1 MPDRSGATLFKDLPE
16 EIINKILVL
25 LASKDVGRCRVV
37 NTSWRSA
44 TSTPE
49 FMLQHHRR
57 QPSLPIVDGLGR
69 PANHVVLGDAGAGAS
84 NQQLW
89 PFPLGSKRRFEDQLK
104 GVCDGFLIIYRGHKF
119 YICNPVTRKHALL
132 PQPQVG
138 QGIHNIMIGLY
149 RHHPT
154 GEYRVLWVS
163 RSHQTSESSLYV
175 LTVGSNRPRCI
186 SVTMPTV
193 SSSSAEEKLWN
204 KLHSSSD
211 RSSPV
216 HYNGSL
222 HWHSYDKRE
231 ITGGGGDIIV
241 YDTETE
247 SFRWMRSPTQPCR
260 YRKLF
265 DMEGTL
271 AWCGGSVS
279 KSTSMDVWVMQ
290 DYEAEIWAFKY
301 RIDLSTVEA
310 SRQLYLTS
318 LKKKKSRPLEYAVQ
332 LFNDMAVLNERE
344 LLIWFNNKYVLRC
357 DIDGKFLGIVNIG
370 KSQYRMWLTHLRL
383 KESIVPIP
391 GHKMQEDEEP
401 PFSTG
406 HV

>member
-1 MPDRSGATLFKDLPE
+1 MPDRRGATLLEDLPE
-16 EIINKILVL
+16 DIINKILVL
-25 LASKDVGRCRVV
+25 LPSKDVGRCRVV
-37 NTSWRSA
+37 NTSMCSA

-69 PANHVVLGDAGAGAS
+69 PANHVVLGDAAAGAS

-89 PFPLGSKRRFEDQLK
+89 PFLSSSKRSIENNLAA
-104 GVCDGFLIIYRGHKF
+104 VCDGFLIVSWENKF

-132 PQPQVG
+132 PQPQAGQYIRNIVVG
-138 QGIHNIMIGLY
+138 FY

-163 RSHQTSESSLYV
+163 GPDYSFISNLYV
-175 LTVGSNRPRCI
+175 VTVGSDRPQCI
-186 SVTMPTV
+186 SVRLP
-193 SSSSAEEKLWN
+193 AEEKLWN
-204 KLHSSSD
+204 KLPSSN
-211 RSSPV
+211 SSAV
-216 HYNGSL
+216 HHRGSL
-222 HWHSYDKRE
+222 HWHPYGTND
-231 ITGGGGDIIV
+231 ITGDVRDIV
-241 YDTETE
+241 VFDTETE
-247 SFRWMRSPTQPCR
+247 SFRRMHSPTQQCR
-260 YRKLF
+260 YGNLF

-271 AWCGGSVS
+271 ALWSGLVS

-290 DYEAEIWAFKY
+290 DYEAETWAFKY
-301 RIDLSTVEA
+301 RIDVSMVET

-318 LKKKKSRPLEYAVQ
+318 LKKKKSRPLESTVQ
-332 LFNDMAVLNERE
+332 LLNDMAVLNESE
-344 LLIWFNNKYVLRC
+344 LLIRFNCKHVLRC
-357 DIDGKFLGIVNIG
+357 GIDGKFLGIVNIG
-370 KSQYRMWLTHLRL
+370 KSQYQMFLTGHRL

-391 GHKMQEDEEP
+391 GHEMQEDEEA

>member
-1 MPDRSGATLFKDLPE
+1 MPDRRGATLLEDLPE

-25 LASKDVGRCRVV
+25 LGSKDVGRCRVV

-49 FMLQHHRR
+49 FMLEHHRR
-57 QPSLPIVDGLGR
+57 QLSLPIVDGCGK
-69 PANHVVLGDAGAGAS
+69 PANYVVFGDAGAGAS

-89 PFPLGSKRRFEDQLK
+89 PFLSSSKRRYWNQPRA
-104 GVCDGFLIIYRGHKF
+104 VCDGFLIIYWGHKF

-138 QGIHNIMIGLY
+138 QGIHSTIVGFY
-149 RHHPT
+149 QHHPT

-163 RSHQTSESSLYV
+163 RSQSQYSSESSLYV
-175 LTVGSNRPRCI
+175 LTVGSDRPKFI
-186 SVTMPTV
+186 SVRMPTV
-193 SSSSAEEKLWN
+193 SSSSTQQKLLN
-204 KLHSSSD
+204 QLPSSSD
-211 RSSPV
+211 CSSPV
-216 HYNGSL
+216 HHRGRL
-222 HWHSYDKRE
+222 HWLPYDDSH
-231 ITGGGGDIIV
+231 ITVGGGDIIV
-241 YDTETE
+241 FDTETE
-247 SFRWMRSPTQPCR
+247 SFRWMCSPTQPCR

-290 DYEAEIWAFKY
+290 DYKAEIWAFKY
-301 RIDLSTVEA
+301 RIDVSTVEA

-318 LKKKKSRPLEYAVQ
+318 FRKKKSRPLESAVQ
-332 LFNDMAVLNERE
+332 LFNDMSVLNERE
-344 LLIWFNNKYVLRC
+344 LLIRFNHKHVLRC

-370 KSQYRMWLTHLRL
+370 KRQYRMCLTHHCL
-383 KESIVPIP
+383 KESVVPIP
-391 GHKMQEDEEP
+391 GHEMQTDEEA
-401 PFSTG
+401 PFFT
-406 HV
+406 

>member
-1 MPDRSGATLFKDLPE
+1 MPDRRGATLLEDLPE

-25 LASKDVGRCRVV
+25 LASKDAGRCRAV

-49 FMLQHHRR
+49 FMLEHHRR
-57 QPSLPIVDGLGR
+57 QPSLPIVDGCGK
-69 PANHVVLGDAGAGAS
+69 PANQVVLGDVCAGAS

-89 PFPLGSKRRFEDQLK
+89 PFLSGSKHRSRNEPIA
-104 GVCDGFLIIYRGHKF
+104 VCDGFLIVSWGYEF

-138 QGIHNIMIGLY
+138 QGIDNTMVGFY
-149 RHHPT
+149 QHHPT

-163 RSHQTSESSLYV
+163 WSHQTSESSLYV
-175 LTVGSNRPRCI
+175 LTVGSDRPRRI
-186 SVTMPTV
+186 SVRMPTV
-193 SSSSAEEKLWN
+193 LSSSAEEELWN
-204 KLHSSSD
+204 KLIYSYC
-211 RSSPV
+211 SSPV
-216 HYNGSL
+216 HHRGSL
-222 HWHSYDKRE
+222 HWYPYGTSD

-241 YDTETE
+241 FDTEAE
-247 SFRWMRSPTQPCR
+247 SFRWMRSPTQPCNHS
-260 YRKLF
+260 KLF

-271 AWCGGSVS
+271 AFWGCSVS
-279 KSTSMDVWVMQ
+279 NTSVDVWEMQ
-290 DYEAEIWAFKY
+290 DYEAEIWAFRY
-301 RIDLSTVEA
+301 RIDVSTVEA

-318 LKKKKSRPLEYAVQ
+318 FKKKKTRPLDSAVR

-344 LLIWFNNKYVLRC
+344 LLVRFNHQHVLRC

-370 KSQYRMWLTHLRL
+370 KCQYRMWLTPHRL

-391 GHKMQEDEEP
+391 GHEMQEDEEP